1 MTSPRPPAV
10 HRPTILVVEDDPAI
24 RRGLC
29 DILSATGYNVTSAED
44 GRQGLDLAGRG
55 SVDLVLL
62 DVMLPVLEGFEVLMR
77 LKREQPLMP
86 VILLTARGAE
96 SDRVR
101 GLRGG
106 ADDYVVKPFSTAEL
120 LARVEAVLR
129 RSVTR
134 PKVVGELR
142 IAGRRIDFERREG
155 HLPGGEMV
163 QLTERESELLQHLAN
178 NPERAISRAELLR
191 CVWGIDPRGVT
202 TRTVDMAVARLR
214 ESLQDDKTNPRIVR
228 TVRNKG
234 YAIGEVDADPPSS
247 SSPDESDGSA
257 PAPAN

>member
-1 MTSPRPPAV
+1 MSSQRPPAV
-10 HRPTILVVEDDPAI
+10 PRPTILVVEDDPAI

-29 DILSATGYNVTSAED
+29 DILKASGYGVTSAED
-44 GRQGLDLAGRG
+44 GRRGLELAGRG

-62 DVMLPVLEGFEVLMR
+62 DVMLPVLEGFEVLTR

-134 PKVVGELR
+134 PQAVAELR
-142 IAGRRIDFERREG
+142 ISGRRIDFERREA
-155 HLPGGEMV
+155 HLPDGELV

-178 NPERAISRAELLR
+178 NTGRAISRAELLR

-214 ESLQDDKTNPRIVR
+214 ERLQDDKTDPRIVQ

-234 YAIGEVDADPPSS
+234 YVLGEVEPSS
-247 SSPDESDGSA
+247 A
-257 PAPAN
+257 PPNS